1 MNTTQRDQWID
12 GVLVEVMKALMGD
25 DKLRAAL
32 VFKGAWIL
40 NFHLGE
46 NRHSMDIDAAAEPM
60 WAKAMENLDAE
71 EAYLGKY
78 LPQAVTRHFEKQS
91 PVRFALEKIKIT
103 RNPPQHPRNWDMIQV
118 SLTIKDSLN
127 PTVRGLP
134 AVELEVSAP
143 ESYGTEAVET
153 REFLG
158 VPAQVYALHRIAGEK
173 LRAYLTSLPE
183 YRRKME
189 GSVGRE
195 RAVRVK
201 DLFDI
206 ARILKARPISYEE
219 FWTRAAAEFRLACAS
234 RYVDCE
240 SATTFKQ
247 AWEQVRARYNEDR
260 HLAAVPFAEV
270 EEALDQVLAFF
281 SQSAFFP
288 LRFTLPPL

>member
-25 DKLRAAL
+25 EKLRAAL

-60 WAKAMENLDAE
+60 WAKAMECLDAE
-71 EAYLGKY
+71 EAYLDKY
-78 LPQAVTRHFEKQS
+78 LPRAVTRHFENQN
-91 PVRFALEKIKIT
+91 PVRFALEKTKIT

-143 ESYGTEAVET
+143 ETYGADAVET
-153 REFLG
+153 RDFLG

-189 GSVGRE
+189 GTIGRE

-201 DLFDI
+201 DLHDT
-206 ARILKARPISYEE
+206 ARILKARPITDLD
-219 FWTRAAAEFRLACAS
+219 FWTRAASEFRLACAS

-240 SATTFKQ
+240 SANTFKQ
-247 AWEQVRARYNEDR
+247 GWEQVRARYTEDR
-260 HLAAVPFAEV
+260 HLASVSFAEV
-270 EEALDQVLAFF
+270 EAAIDQVLAFF
-281 SQSAFFP
+281 SEMDVFP
-288 LRFTLPPL
+288 LQFTLPPL